1 MRVNSILNLLV
12 CLVYIL
18 HSAKKLFIFGV
29 SSIFKYVYLGG
40 MPGGAGG
47 GGMPGGAAGGGMP
60 DLSALFSDPELMAA
74 MQVSAAFIIC
84 RLRVVGLSQ
93 FSSKTYSYKTRSIFR
108 TLSNMFPGIVF
119 AKIVNSL
126 KSLIIYV

>member
-1 MRVNSILNLLV
+1 
-12 CLVYIL
+12 
-18 HSAKKLFIFGV
+18 
-29 SSIFKYVYLGG
+29 

-47 GGMPGGAAGGGMP
+47 GGMPGGGAGGGMP

-93 FSSKTYSYKTRSIFR
+93 LSSKTYSYKTGSIFR

-126 KSLIIYV
+126 KSLIIYVWQGLHKKSVSSFKIKYSHGRWYFDAKINQETIMICCLI